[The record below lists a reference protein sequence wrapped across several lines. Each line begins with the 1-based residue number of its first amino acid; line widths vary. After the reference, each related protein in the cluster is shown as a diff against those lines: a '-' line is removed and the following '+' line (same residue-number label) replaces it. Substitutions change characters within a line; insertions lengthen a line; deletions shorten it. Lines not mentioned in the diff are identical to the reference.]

1 MLMRTPARLIAAL
14 AACLLAAA
22 CGREGKDGKTEYA
35 TDGDTGAA
43 APATVQV
50 PSPGVKPDS
59 TTGQAQATGKGMQ
72 AGDTLQAKG
81 RGAVAPAVVPP
92 ATPKRP

>member
-1 MLMRTPARLIAAL
+1 MLMPMPTRLVAIL
-14 AACLLAAA
+14 AACVLAAA

-35 TDGDTGAA
+35 QDGDTGAA

-50 PSPGVKPDS
+50 PSPGLTPDS
-59 TTGQAQATGKGMQ
+59 TAGQAKATGKGMQ
-72 AGDTLQAKG
+72 SGDTLQAKG